1 MDNRS
6 INSWGNNSMD
16 HKNMNKHGK
25 ISSII
30 IGVVL
35 LGMIVIGFSSFSN
48 NLASTY
54 GRNMSTSQ
62 YESMNKIDN
71 ISNNVNNMRDK
82 LDKGSDSDMS
92 ADADIGLLT
101 GGWSAIKLI
110 LNLPDILISLVSDI
124 ANILGVPHIFVTG
137 ITVII
142 ISVIIFGLISLI
154 FKRDA

>member
-1 MDNRS
+1 
-6 INSWGNNSMD
+6 
-16 HKNMNKHGK
+16 MNKKGK

-48 NLASTY
+48 NLASNY
-54 GRNMSTSQ
+54 DRNISTTQ

-82 LDKGSDSDMS
+82 LDKGSDSDMT

-110 LNLPDILISLVSDI
+110 LNLPGILISLTSDI
-124 ANILGVPHIFVTG
+124 AGIIGVPPIFVTG